1 MPGLSNPR
9 LVGELFRD
17 YSRPWEGIARNHIT
31 DVWNATKRF
40 LELVLNY
47 LTDEDVC
54 DKILRLWLDPIMAE
68 RLEAANGKLNELLEV
83 HKDHP
88 MTTNHDFVENRRKI
102 QQKRSDEESSTD
114 MDLVAAE
121 EAFDNMNAYYKVRD
135 TSNFLIFLKVLS

>member
-1 MPGLSNPR
+1 
-9 LVGELFRD
+9 
-17 YSRPWEGIARNHIT
+17 
-31 DVWNATKRF
+31 
-40 LELVLNY
+40 
-47 LTDEDVC
+47 
-54 DKILRLWLDPIMAE
+54 MAE